1 MLSLPLLLSLRSPWM
16 AAIGETAKSKGQG
29 VEFLAYNTKSV
40 IIFDLFGLS
49 KRFLSLLGFLMLLS
63 NN

>member
-1 MLSLPLLLSLRSPWM
+1 M
-16 AAIGETAKSKGQG
+16 AAIGETAKSNGQG
-29 VEFLAYNTKSV
+29 VEILAYNTNSV

>member
-40 IIFDLFGLS
+40 IIFDLFWLEQTLS
-49 KRFLSLLGFLMLLS
+49 FSAWVFNAS
-63 NN
+63 IE